1 MMPNIPAHQ
10 LRCDDLGRMTPA
22 QLEQFHKEVGVIA
35 RRLLDGVRKEVSSYG
50 PWVHARFWSLA
61 SALPMIKNRLDWRD
75 DTIRGY
81 QEVAKGQ
88 AQALISRRNPER
100 HKDRNNE
107 ITRLYGL
114 GLTPGRIH
122 IKIRKRWPTMENGKA
137 LTVNAIKSV
146 IRNRTKGLRRGNSTV

>member
-1 MMPNIPAHQ
+1 MPNIPAHQ
-10 LRCDDLGRMTPA
+10 LSGDDLRRMTPA

-35 RRLLDGVRKEVSSYG
+35 RRLLDAVRKEVSRYG

-61 SALPMIKNRLDWRD
+61 STLPMIKNRLDWRD
-75 DTIRGY
+75 DTIRRY

-88 AQALISRRNPER
+88 AQALIKRRNPER

-107 ITRLYGL
+107 ITRLHGL

-122 IKIRKRWPTMENGKA
+122 VKIRRRWPIMENGKP
-137 LTVNAIKSV
+137 LTVNAVKSV
-146 IRNRTKGLRRGNSTV
+146 IRNRTKGLRRENGAV